1 MINYTAMSQKIIFI
15 FLLTFVPFLVL
26 GQNNSDE
33 VMSIFSG
40 GSEIKGFGAFEM
52 KLTPIA
58 DRTSL
63 FIGATG
69 GVNVNKY
76 FMLGV
81 AGYGLASGTEISGEI
96 PPKDLRLN
104 GGYGGLLVGFN
115 IFSREVVHLSIPIV
129 FGVGQ
134 MYITDPTFFSNSSD
148 SDYTIE
154 NSAFMVVE
162 PGANVVFNITSFFRL
177 GMGGSYRYVQ
187 GLSLTNLTDE
197 QLLGWAINL
206 NLRFGSF

>member
-1 MINYTAMSQKIIFI
+1 MNQRTIFI
-15 FLLTFVPFLVL
+15 LFITFVPLLVL

-33 VMSIFSG
+33 ARSIFSG
-40 GSEIKGFGAFEM
+40 GSEIKGFGTFEM

-58 DRTSL
+58 DKTSL

-81 AGYGLASGTEISGEI
+81 AGYGLASGTVISGEV

-115 IFSREVVHLSIPIV
+115 IFPREVVHLSIPII
-129 FGVGQ
+129 FGVGK
-134 MYITDPTFFSNSSD
+134 MYITDPDFFQDTSD

-154 NSAFMVVE
+154 KSTFMVVE
-162 PGANVVFNITSFFRL
+162 PGAYLEFNVTSFFRL
-177 GMGGSYRYVQ
+177 GIGGSYRYVQ
-187 GLSLTNLTDE
+187 GLSLTNLTDG

-206 NLRFGSF
+206 NLKFGSF

>member
-1 MINYTAMSQKIIFI
+1 MNQKTIFI
-15 FLLTFVPFLVL
+15 LLITFVPFLVL
-26 GQNNSDE
+26 GQNDSDE
-33 VMSIFSG
+33 ARSIFSG

-63 FIGATG
+63 FIGASG

-104 GGYGGLLVGFN
+104 GGYGGLLIGFN

-129 FGVGQ
+129 FGAGK
-134 MYITDPTFFSNSSD
+134 MYLTDPNFFSSNSD
-148 SDYTIE
+148 SEYTIE

-162 PGANVVFNITSFFRL
+162 PGAILVFNVTTFFRL
-177 GMGGSYRYVQ
+177 GIGGSYRYVQ
-187 GLSLTNLTDE
+187 GLNLTNLTDE

-206 NLRFGSF
+206 NLKFGSF

>member
-1 MINYTAMSQKIIFI
+1 MNQKTIFI
-15 FLLTFVPFLVL
+15 LLLTLVPFLVL
-26 GQNNSDE
+26 GQNDSDE
-33 VMSIFSG
+33 AKSIFSG

-58 DRTSL
+58 DKTSL
-63 FIGATG
+63 FIGAKG

-76 FMLGV
+76 FMLGL
-81 AGYGLASGTEISGEI
+81 AGYGLASGTDIPGEI

-115 IFSREVVHLSIPIV
+115 IFPREVVHLSIPIV
-129 FGVGQ
+129 FGAGK
-134 MYITDPTFFSNSSD
+134 MYLTDPTFFSGNSD

-154 NSAFMVVE
+154 NSSFMVVE
-162 PGANVVFNITSFFRL
+162 PGANLVFNVTSFFRL
-177 GMGGSYRYVQ
+177 GMGASYRYVQ

-206 NLRFGSF
+206 NLKFGSF